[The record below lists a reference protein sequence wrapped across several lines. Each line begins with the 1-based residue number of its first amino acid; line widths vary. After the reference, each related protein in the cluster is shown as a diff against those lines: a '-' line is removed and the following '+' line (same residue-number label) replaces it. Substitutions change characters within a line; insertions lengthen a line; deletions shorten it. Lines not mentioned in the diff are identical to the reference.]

1 MRKVV
6 TASQMGQM
14 DRETIEKI
22 GIPGVVLMEN
32 AGLGV
37 VSVAEQL
44 LGGTAAR
51 KHVVV
56 VAGKGNNG
64 GDGFVVARHLHN
76 RGADVDVYLLADP
89 ATIKGDAKTNLN
101 ILLNMGLAIHPVQKR
116 GDFKPNPPVDLI
128 VDAIFGTGISGA
140 VRGLAAE
147 IIDAINAM
155 PTPVLSVDL
164 PSGLNA
170 DTGAVEGPCVR
181 ATATATMA
189 EIKRG
194 LLLPPGRDFAG
205 RVHVVDISMPETIE
219 TAKQVRTFIV
229 GRPDALVVLPRR
241 PSDAYKNKV
250 GLVYVL
256 AGSTGMTGAATLT
269 SLSALKAGSG
279 LVYLGIPASL
289 NAILEEKATEVITKP
304 LPEAEPGHLGESA
317 TAPILDHL
325 TGMDVFA
332 LGPGLGT
339 HPSTAKL
346 VQNLVRQVE
355 KPTVIDADGLN
366 NLQDHT
372 DLLRNRTAPTV
383 LTPHPGE
390 LSRLTGLGTREILAN
405 RIEVARRFAA
415 EWGVV
420 LVLKGS
426 PSVTASPDG
435 MVMINSSGNAGMATG
450 GSGDVL
456 TGLIASF
463 IGQGLDA
470 FTAAWLGVYVHGF
483 AGDIA
488 RNRYGEMGLVA
499 GDILRAVP
507 AVLRELEKIK
517 QGENR

>member
-14 DRETIEKI
+14 DRETIERV

-44 LGGTAAR
+44 LGGSAAR

-76 RGADVDVYLLADP
+76 RGADVEVYLLADP
-89 ATIKGDAKTNLN
+89 DAVKGDARTNLN
-101 ILLNMGLAIHPVQKR
+101 ILQNMGLPIRRVEKR
-116 GDFKPNPPVDLI
+116 SDFAPRQPLALI

-140 VRGLAAE
+140 VRGLPAE
-147 IIDAINAM
+147 IIDAINSSPA
-155 PTPVLSVDL
+155 PVLSVDL

-189 EIKRG
+189 EVKRG

-205 RVHVVDISMPETIE
+205 RVHVVDISMPEGLE
-219 TAKQVRTFIV
+219 AAKQVRTFVV
-229 GRPDALVVLPRR
+229 GRPDALVVLPQR

-250 GLVYVL
+250 GLVYVV
-256 AGSTGMTGAATLT
+256 AGSTGMTGAATLA
-269 SLSALKAGSG
+269 SLSALRAGSG
-279 LVYLGIPASL
+279 LVYLGIPESL
-289 NAILEEKATEVITKP
+289 NPILEEKATEVITRP
-304 LPEAEPGHLGESA
+304 LPEAEPGHLAESA
-317 TAPILDHL
+317 TTPILDHMS
-325 TGMDVFA
+325 GMDVLA

-346 VQNLVRQVE
+346 VHNLVREVD
-355 KPTVIDADGLN
+355 KPAVIDADGLN
-366 NLQDHT
+366 NLQGQT
-372 DLLRNRTAPTV
+372 DLLRGRTAPTV

-390 LSRLTGLGTREILAN
+390 LSRLAGLSTREILAD
-405 RIEVARRFAA
+405 RIEVARRFAG

-426 PSVTASPDG
+426 PTVTASPEG
-435 MVMINSSGNAGMATG
+435 LVMINSSGNAGMATG

-456 TGLIASF
+456 TGLVASF

-483 AGDIA
+483 AGDVA
-488 RNRYGEMGLVA
+488 RNRFGEMGLIA

-507 AVLRELEKIK
+507 AVLRELEKTRR
-517 QGENR
+517 GENR